1 MSERRRVLK
10 LLAEGKITVDEAD
23 KWLRAMTTHAHGARA
38 AASQAPSATA
48 TSNKR
53 YVRITVHKLSTDG
66 RREED
71 VNLRVPINLVK
82 SGVRLAGLIP
92 GFPGDEVSAWFRGR
106 GVDLD
111 WSKLDGR
118 AVETMLDEL
127 GDRDIRIDSASAQV
141 RIACE

>member
-1 MSERRRVLK
+1 GEGGGARK
-10 LLAEGKITVDEAD
+10 LQVEGKITGDEGD
-23 KWLRAMTTHAHGARA
+23 KWRRARTAPAHGARA

-111 WSKLDGR
+111 WSKLDGPPSQPLL
-118 AVETMLDEL
+118 AKL
-127 GDRDIRIDSASAQV
+127 A
-141 RIACE
+141 